1 MIKEKGSTILTDKE
15 FGIEELYHSKGLLHN
30 RPPLKFDA
38 QYEERDICKNF
49 AVATLRIYNENY
61 KGRMRDWAI
70 LNACWPKSR
79 CDILGFVYKVFAHF
93 VNMLFVPISSKEAA
107 QQQGL
112 ITVLIPWMSGMHS
125 WGAGYSLIW
134 AV

>member
-1 MIKEKGSTILTDKE
+1 MQKLCCG
-15 FGIEELYHSKGLLHN
+15 N
-30 RPPLKFDA
+30 
-38 QYEERDICKNF
+38 
-49 AVATLRIYNENY
+49 LRIYNENY

-112 ITVLIPWMSGMHS
+112 ITVLIPWMS
-125 WGAGYSLIW
+125 
-134 AV
+134 